1 MSSTEAT
8 AGGRVQWAA
17 AAERGLRTLAPI
29 TVAAV
34 GLSVL
39 VGGVGGRLAMSL
51 LSVTNPDNDG
61 RLSDDGFVIGRF
73 DLGGTVQLLAF
84 SLQIGLVATA
94 CYLVAR
100 HLVIGP
106 RWFQVTSMAVGAG
119 TVVGA
124 LLIDPEGID
133 FTAFDPPLLPIVLFL
148 AIPIVYVACL
158 AVVAERLVGSAWAQ
172 VDRRAVVGTD
182 GIRAVGDRRSDADPA
197 DGRGR
202 DLGDLAGGRR
212 HGDRLRDPQPGG
224 AVVGQGGPGVDLR
237 RGCHQPRRRRLRPGL
252 SSLLTP

>member
-1 MSSTEAT
+1 VSSTEAT

-106 RWFQVTSMAVGAG
+106 RWFRVTSVAVGAG

-172 VDRRAVVGTD
+172 STDVRWLALTAFVLWAIGAVTLILLLVVVAIWAIWQVVADTVIGSAIRSQVVRWSARAVLALIFVA
-182 GIRAVGDRRSDADPA
+182 AVTN
-197 DGRGR
+197 
-202 DLGDLAGGRR
+202 L
-212 HGDRLRDPQPGG
+212 
-224 AVVGQGGPGVDLR
+224 VDDTSVLV
-237 RGCHQPRRRRLRPGL
+237 
-252 SSLLTP
+252 